1 MSCSNTPTSQLAILR
16 KMAFIQGKPGQG
28 DALHRALAVL
38 EGHTRKEPGCLE
50 FTFYR
55 ALTAPDDF
63 LLVEAFQNAEALATH
78 MREPHTREFFAA
90 GLTLSV
96 RVEELPGA
104 PR

>member
-1 MSCSNTPTSQLAILR
+1 MSCSNTPTSPLVILR

-28 DALHRALAVL
+28 DELHQALAVL
-38 EGHTRKEPGCLE
+38 EGHTRKEAGCLE

-63 LLVEAFQNAEALATH
+63 LLVEAFQNADALEGHTHEA
-78 MREPHTREFFAA
+78 HTREFFAA
-90 GLTLSV
+90 GLTQSV
-96 RVEELPGA
+96 RLEELPGV